1 MSFKGTVPDADT
13 FSRSVGDVYQQFA
26 GVTNLGRTLYWM
38 VGRQTGETTE
48 SMIKAG
54 GFDYTSDSIIDAAE
68 GFGIQTKSFDH
79 HSYRWGYWEVVSGGE
94 RYCCLE
100 GESVLPSGSNGYEDF
115 NAFVMPNVDII
126 KAVYDRIRPML
137 EEIAVVMSSVHPS
150 FVNSRGRMQLVQLMP
165 LDDLAALIPQDQ
177 EPLLPPL
184 ITGGPALESSTPPPA
199 QPKSRI

>member
-1 MSFKGTVPDADT
+1 MSGLPNYQGRADSEVFALAVDKALKTMSFKGTVPDADT

-79 HSYRWGYWEVVSGGE
+79 HSYRWGYSEVS
-94 RYCCLE
+94 
-100 GESVLPSGSNGYEDF
+100 
-115 NAFVMPNVDII
+115 
-126 KAVYDRIRPML
+126 
-137 EEIAVVMSSVHPS
+137 
-150 FVNSRGRMQLVQLMP
+150 
-165 LDDLAALIPQDQ
+165 
-177 EPLLPPL
+177 
-184 ITGGPALESSTPPPA
+184 
-199 QPKSRI
+199 